1 MNRRW
6 ARPAL
11 AKIFTRFGRWLGPA
25 LIIAAVSPLL
35 AGQVKPKT
43 DDRANLRSGNDILS
57 FEAQEP
63 TTKAASTIK
72 GTLVVK

>member
-1 MNRRW
+1 MNHSS
-6 ARPAL
+6 ARPFPL
-11 AKIFTRFGRWLGPA
+11 KIFTRLGRWLGPA
-25 LIIAAVSPLL
+25 LIVAAVSPLI

-43 DDRANLRSGNDILS
+43 DDRADLRSGNDILS
-57 FEAQEP
+57 FEAQEA